1 MWIWF
6 VRWRMDE
13 LGQIVSTPGKAF
25 SLDMRL
31 MTVTIIAV
39 GYWLS
44 MDRLDVLQHGS
55 IVEGAYRVNE
65 RL

>member
-6 VRWRMDE
+6 DRWRMDD

-39 GYWLS
+39 DY
-44 MDRLDVLQHGS
+44 
-55 IVEGAYRVNE
+55 
-65 RL
+65 

>member
-6 VRWRMDE
+6 DRWMMDD

-39 GYWLS
+39 GY
-44 MDRLDVLQHGS
+44 
-55 IVEGAYRVNE
+55 
-65 RL
+65 